1 MNKRKSRAK
10 EPGSGGERGCVLV
23 GQSAQGGPQGA
34 VGLKQGERGSHKEIR
49 IRVFQAE
56 GTCPSRRQ
64 ELGPGCSGESKE
76 ADVAGADEAEVRLV
90 GLRSERPQGQ
100 EHAGHGWGAANLM
113 QGAGFGAE
121 QCRGP
126 SYLLGG

>member
-1 MNKRKSRAK
+1 MGLREQWGSSKGKEGVTRRSEYECSR
-10 EPGSGGERGCVLV
+10 
-23 GQSAQGGPQGA
+23 Q
-34 VGLKQGERGSHKEIR
+34 
-49 IRVFQAE
+49 
-56 GTCPSRRQ
+56 SRRQ

-90 GLRSERPQGQ
+90 WLRSERPQGQ
-100 EHAGHGWGAANLM
+100 EQAGHGWGAANHM
-113 QGAGFGAE
+113 QRAGFGAE